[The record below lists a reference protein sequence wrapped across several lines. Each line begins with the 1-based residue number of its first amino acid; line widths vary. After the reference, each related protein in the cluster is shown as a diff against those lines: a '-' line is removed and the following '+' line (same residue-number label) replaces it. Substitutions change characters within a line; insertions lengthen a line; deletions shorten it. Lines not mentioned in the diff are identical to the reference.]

1 MAKCSAE
8 KMRLI
13 EETGVLF
20 EQTHDLTPL
29 AARINVIM
37 ILSPNNGYTFE
48 EIVEI
53 TKASKSSVS
62 TQLNLLMQL
71 NRVEYFTKSGDRKR
85 YFRASKVYL
94 KFRLEE
100 LLEKIQKEM
109 ELAEKLSKFNKDHNP
124 DKFEEYKPLTS
135 LFKDYLQ
142 AQEENLKTAIRKMK
156 ELNKSEDQ
164 Q

>member
-1 MAKCSAE
+1 MQ
-8 KMRLI
+8 LI
-13 EETGVLF
+13 EEIGVLF

-29 AARINVIM
+29 AGRIHVIM
-37 ILSPNNGYTFE
+37 ILSPNDGYTFE

-53 TKASKSSVS
+53 TQASKSSVS

-109 ELAEKLSKFNKDHNP
+109 ELAEKLSKFNRDNNP
-124 DKFEEYKPLTS
+124 EKFEEYRPLTS
-135 LFKDYLQ
+135 LFQEYLS
-142 AQEENLKTAIRKMK
+142 AQEENLKTAISKMK
-156 ELNKSEDQ
+156 KINKSEDQ

>member
-1 MAKCSAE
+1 MQ
-8 KMRLI
+8 LI
-13 EETGVLF
+13 EEIGVLF

-29 AARINVIM
+29 AARIHVIM
-37 ILSPNNGYTFE
+37 ILSPNDGYTFE

-53 TKASKSSVS
+53 TQASKSSVS

-109 ELAEKLSKFNKDHNP
+109 ELAEKLSKFNRDNNP
-124 DKFEEYKPLTS
+124 EKFEEYRPLTS
-135 LFKDYLQ
+135 LFQEYLS
-142 AQEENLKTAIRKMK
+142 AQEENLKTAISKMK
-156 ELNKSEDQ
+156 KINKSEDQ